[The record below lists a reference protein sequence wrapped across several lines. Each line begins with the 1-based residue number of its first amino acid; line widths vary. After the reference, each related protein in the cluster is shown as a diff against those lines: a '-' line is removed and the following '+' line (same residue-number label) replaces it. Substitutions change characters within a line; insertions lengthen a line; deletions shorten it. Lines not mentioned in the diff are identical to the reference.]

1 MSYFPEEP
9 LAKRSHL
16 HEQIELIGRHEQD
29 FQHRRT
35 RSERLGDILGG
46 VIGSLW
52 FVSVHACGIGIWI
65 LLNVRPAT
73 HHFDPVPFPLL
84 DTIVAI
90 EAIFLASFIVMR
102 QGRMNRRADERDHLI
117 LQILILT
124 EREITALL
132 RLEQELASE
141 MGVKKAADDETLRQM
156 SQDTQIDEITLQVQ
170 EKLSDS

>member
-1 MSYFPEEP
+1 MSYSPEEP

-46 VIGSLW
+46 VIGSL
-52 FVSVHACGIGIWI
+52 
-65 LLNVRPAT
+65 VRG
-73 HHFDPVPFPLL
+73 FPRMW
-84 DTIVAI
+84 DRHMDSA
-90 EAIFLASFIVMR
+90 ECPSRHSSFRSAPLSIAGYHCCHR
-102 QGRMNRRADERDHLI
+102 SNLFGELHSNGQGRMNRRADERDHLI

-124 EREITALL
+124 EREITAVL

-141 MGVKKAADDETLRQM
+141 MGLKTAADDETLRQM
-156 SQDTQIDEITLQVQ
+156 SQDTEIDEITMQVQ